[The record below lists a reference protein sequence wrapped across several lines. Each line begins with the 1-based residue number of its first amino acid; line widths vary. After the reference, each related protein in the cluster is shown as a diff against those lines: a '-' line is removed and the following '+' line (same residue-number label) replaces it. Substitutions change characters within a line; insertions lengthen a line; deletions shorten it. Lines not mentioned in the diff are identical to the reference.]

1 MYAGLFL
8 FSQNFV
14 IFIKCDVQVVINKCK
29 MSIDVE
35 KCTQQAKMF
44 VKLSIAHYLLKLLQ
58 HFKGAEGSTNE
69 ILSNHQN

>member
-1 MYAGLFL
+1 
-8 FSQNFV
+8 
-14 IFIKCDVQVVINKCK
+14 

-58 HFKGAEGSTNE
+58 HLKEARGSTNKV
-69 ILSNHQN
+69 LSNHQN